1 MESEFM
7 KQLSARTGISI
18 KEPLFLSSEDGWRA
32 EALVP
37 GFDCISSGE
46 YASRIRSA
54 IKQKKAKR
62 LDE

>member
-1 MESEFM
+1 MDSEFM

-18 KEPLFLSSEDGWRA
+18 KELLFLSSEDGWRA
-32 EALVP
+32 EALMP
-37 GFDCISSGE
+37 GFDCISSEE

-62 LDE
+62 MDE